1 MPALVDTSIR
11 LLGQEPLAGRVPSGD
26 LYKLAELLDG
36 AGFAYLDVSGGGCF
50 EAAVRRGVE
59 SPWERIRAIKLRT
72 KTPLAL
78 ALRGRFLVG
87 THPVEDEIIRRFIA
101 CAAANGIDIFRLD
114 DPMNDVGNLREA
126 AEAVLAAGKQFE
138 GGLVYSPGRAGD
150 TELLV
155 QQARKLPEIGATRVV
170 LHDPTGSLPPNRA
183 HELVKILKEESGL
196 PVAVYC
202 QGAGGNA
209 LASSIEAARAGA
221 ELIACSIY
229 PIALT
234 LHRAPGEV
242 LAQTLEGLGFDCKV
256 DAEVLWQASDL
267 VDEHIGD
274 ELIAPLAPR
283 IAARAAEY
291 GFPPGIVAALDA
303 HLQTYSA
310 ADLLDEVLDELNRIR
325 QDLGSPPLASPT
337 VQILGWQALIH
348 VLSANRYQTVVDEL
362 PPLVRG
368 EYGRT
373 PDEIDPT
380 VKRAIELR
388 SAEVATPKAP
398 PSWEELRERASGLA
412 SSDEELLLLRF
423 FDQEA
428 EPLLRAIRSR
438 TSPDIEFFGGTVE
451 RGRADRIREIVQIV
465 QETGVGEVSI
475 EDDDMRVTVRS
486 RSDRPGEQA
495 GGEGA
500 PLAPAEF
507 GETPEMRPTEGM
519 LAVTSPMVGTFYRSP
534 SPESPP
540 FVQLGDTVEAGQT
553 VCILEAMKLMN
564 EVKTEDTGI
573 VRRICKEDGDPVQF
587 GDLLVELEPL
597 AGKPLDNY

>member
-1 MPALVDTSIR
+1 
-11 LLGQEPLAGRVPSGD
+11 
-26 LYKLAELLDG
+26 
-36 AGFAYLDVSGGGCF
+36 
-50 EAAVRRGVE
+50 
-59 SPWERIRAIKLRT
+59 
-72 KTPLAL
+72 
-78 ALRGRFLVG
+78 
-87 THPVEDEIIRRFIA
+87 
-101 CAAANGIDIFRLD
+101 
-114 DPMNDVGNLREA
+114 
-126 AEAVLAAGKQFE
+126 
-138 GGLVYSPGRAGD
+138 
-150 TELLV
+150 
-155 QQARKLPEIGATRVV
+155 

-183 HELVKILKEESGL
+183 HELVERLKVESGL

-202 QGAGGNA
+202 QGACGNA

-242 LAQTLEGLGFDCKV
+242 LAQTLSGLGFDCKV

-310 ADLLDEVLDELNRIR
+310 ADLLDDVLDELNRIR
-325 QDLGSPPLASPT
+325 QELGSPPLASPT

-388 SAEVATPKAP
+388 SSEAAEPKP
-398 PSWEELRERASGLA
+398 EPTLEGLRERYSGLA
-412 SSDEELLLLRF
+412 ASDEELLLLRF

-438 TSPDIEFFGGTVE
+438 TSPDLEFFGGAVE
-451 RGRADRIREIVQIV
+451 RDRAERIRDIIHVV
-465 QETGVGEVSI
+465 QETGVSEVTI
-475 EDDDMRVTVRS
+475 EDEDMRVTVRS
-486 RSDRPGEQA
+486 GAERATALS
-495 GGEGA
+495 A
-500 PLAPAEF
+500 PLASAEF
-507 GETPEMRPTEGM
+507 EPTPEMRPIEGM
-519 LAVTSPMVGTFYRSP
+519 IAVSSPMVGTFYRSP
-534 SPESPP
+534 NPGTPP
-540 FVQLGDTVEAGQT
+540 FVQLGETVEPGQT
-553 VCILEAMKLMN
+553 LCILEAMKLMN
-564 EVKTEDTGI
+564 EVKTEQGGI

-587 GDLLVELEPL
+587 GDLLLELEPISD
-597 AGKPLDNY
+597 KPLDNY

>member
-26 LYKLAELLDG
+26 LYKLAELLDS

-59 SPWERIRAIKLRT
+59 SPWERIRAIKMRT

-87 THPVEDEIIRRFIA
+87 THPVEGDVIRSFIA

-114 DPMNDVGNLREA
+114 DPMNDVDNLREA
-126 AEAVLAAGKQFE
+126 AEAVLAAGKELE

-155 QQARKLPEIGATRVV
+155 EQARKLPALGAARVV

-183 HELVKILKEESGL
+183 HELVERLKAESGL

-242 LAQTLEGLGFDCKV
+242 LAQTLAGLGFDCKV
-256 DAEVLWQASDL
+256 DAEILWQASDL

-274 ELIAPLAPR
+274 EVIAPLAPR

-303 HLQTYSA
+303 HLETYSA
-310 ADLLDEVLDELNRIR
+310 ADLLDDVLDELNRIR
-325 QDLGSPPLASPT
+325 QELGSPPLASPT
-337 VQILGWQALIH
+337 VQILGWQALLH
-348 VLSANRYQTVVDEL
+348 VLSASRYQTVVDEL

-388 SAEVATPKAP
+388 SPAAESKPAP
-398 PSWEELRERASGLA
+398 TLDELRERSSGLA
-412 SSDEELLLLRF
+412 ASDEELLLLRF
-423 FDQEA
+423 FDREA
-428 EPLLRAIRSR
+428 EPLLKAIRSR
-438 TSPDIEFFGGTVE
+438 TAPDIEFFGGAVE
-451 RGRADRIREIVQIV
+451 RDRAERIRDIIRVV
-465 QETGVGEVSI
+465 QETGVSEVTI
-475 EDDDMRVTVRS
+475 EDEDMRVTVRS
-486 RSDRPGEQA
+486 GVDRGA
-495 GGEGA
+495 VSSA
-500 PLAPAEF
+500 PLASAEF
-507 GETPEMRPTEGM
+507 EQTPEMRPTEGM
-519 LAVTSPMVGTFYRSP
+519 IAVNSPMVGTFYRAP
-534 SPESPP
+534 NPGTPP
-540 FVQLGDTVEAGQT
+540 FVQLGETIEAGQT
-553 VCILEAMKLMN
+553 LCILEAMKLMN
-564 EVKTEDTGI
+564 EVRAEQGGI
-573 VRRICKEDGDPVQF
+573 VRRVCKEDGDPVQF
-587 GDLLVELEPL
+587 GDLLVELEPIG
-597 AGKPLDNY
+597 GKPLDNY

>member
-11 LLGQEPLAGRVPSGD
+11 LLGQDPLAGRVPPGD
-26 LYKLAELLDG
+26 LYKLAELLDS

-59 SPWERIRAIKLRT
+59 SPWERIRAIKMRT

-87 THPVEDEIIRRFIA
+87 THPVGDDIIRRFVA

-114 DPMNDVGNLREA
+114 DPLNDVDNLRVA
-126 AEAVLAAGKQFE
+126 AEAVLAAGKELE

-155 QQARKLPEIGATRVV
+155 EQARKLPAIGAARVV

-183 HELVKILKEESGL
+183 HELVEKLKAESGL

-221 ELIACSIY
+221 EFIACSIY

-242 LAQTLEGLGFDCKV
+242 LAQTLSGLGFDCKV

-274 ELIAPLAPR
+274 DVIAPLAPR

-325 QDLGSPPLASPT
+325 HELGSPPLASPT
-337 VQILGWQALIH
+337 VQILGWQALLH

-380 VKRAIELR
+380 VKRAIELC
-388 SAEVATPKAP
+388 SAEATEPKPAP
-398 PSWEELRERASGLA
+398 TLDELRERSSGLA
-412 SSDEELLLLRF
+412 ASDEELLLLRF

-438 TSPDIEFFGGTVE
+438 TTPDIEFFGGAVE
-451 RGRADRIREIVQIV
+451 RDRAQRIRDIIHVV
-465 QETGVGEVSI
+465 QETGVSEVTI
-475 EDDDMRVTVRS
+475 EDEDMRVTVRS
-486 RSDRPGEQA
+486 GGDRA
-495 GGEGA
+495 ASTSA
-500 PLAPAEF
+500 PLASAEF
-507 GETPEMRPTEGM
+507 EQTPEMRPTEGM
-519 LAVTSPMVGTFYRSP
+519 IAVSSPMVGTFYRSP
-534 SPESPP
+534 NPGTPP
-540 FVQLGDTVEAGQT
+540 FVQLGETIEAGHT
-553 VCILEAMKLMN
+553 LCILEAMKLMN
-564 EVKTEDTGI
+564 EVKAEQGGI
-573 VRRICKEDGDPVQF
+573 VRRVYKEDGDPVQF
-587 GDLLVELEPL
+587 GDLLVELEPIG
-597 AGKPLDNY
+597 GKPLDNY

>member
-11 LLGQEPLAGRVPSGD
+11 LLGQEPLAGRVPTGAV
-26 LYKLAELLDG
+26 YKLAEVLDG

-59 SPWERIRAIKLRT
+59 SPWERIRAIKMRT

-87 THPVEDEIIRRFIA
+87 THPVEDDVIRRFIA
-101 CAAANGIDIFRLD
+101 CAAANGIDVFRLD
-114 DPMNDVGNLREA
+114 DPLNDVDNLRES
-126 AEAVLAAGKQFE
+126 AEAVLAAGKEFE
-138 GGLVYSPGRAGD
+138 GGLVYSPGRGGD
-150 TELLV
+150 NELLIE
-155 QQARKLPEIGATRVV
+155 QASKLPKLGAARVV
-170 LHDPTGSLPPNRA
+170 LHDPTGSLPPYRA
-183 HELVKILKEESGL
+183 HELVERLRAESGL

-234 LHRAPGEV
+234 LHRPPGEV
-242 LAQTLEGLGFDCKV
+242 LAQTLTGLGFDCKV
-256 DAEVLWQASDL
+256 DVEALWQASDL

-274 ELIAPLAPR
+274 ELIAPLVPR

-291 GFPPGIVAALDA
+291 GFPPGIVAALDT

-310 ADLLDEVLDELNRIR
+310 SDLLDDVLDELARIR
-325 QDLGSPPLASPT
+325 QELGSPPLASPIA
-337 VQILGWQALIH
+337 QILGWQALLH
-348 VLSANRYQTVVDEL
+348 VLSANRYETVVDEL

-373 PDEIDPT
+373 PDEVDPI

-388 SAEVATPKAP
+388 SPKPSEPKPAP
-398 PSWEELRERASGLA
+398 TLDELRERVSGLA
-412 SSDEELLLLRF
+412 ASDEELLLLRF

-438 TSPDIEFFGGTVE
+438 TSPDIAFFAGAVE
-451 RGRADRIREIVQIV
+451 RDRAERIRDIVQIV
-465 QETGVGEVSI
+465 QETGVSEVTI
-475 EDDDMRVTVRS
+475 EDEDMRVTVRS
-486 RSDRPGEQA
+486 AAERAA
-495 GGEGA
+495 GSSA
-500 PLAPAEF
+500 PLASAEF
-507 GETPEMRPTEGM
+507 GQVPEMRPTEGM
-519 LAVTSPMVGTFYRSP
+519 IAVESPMVGTFYRAP
-534 SPESPP
+534 GPGTPP
-540 FVQLGDTVEAGQT
+540 FVQLGDTIEPGQT
-553 VCILEAMKLMN
+553 LCILEAMKLMN
-564 EVKTEDTGI
+564 EVKAEQGGI
-573 VRRICKEDGDPVQF
+573 VRRICKQDGDPVQF
-587 GDLLVELEPL
+587 GDLLIELEPIS
-597 AGKPLDNY
+597 GKPLDNY

>member
-26 LYKLAELLDG
+26 LYKLAELLDS

-59 SPWERIRAIKLRT
+59 SPWERIRAIKMRT

-87 THPVEDEIIRRFIA
+87 THPVEDEVIRSFID
-101 CAAANGIDIFRLD
+101 CAAANGIDVFRLD
-114 DPMNDVGNLREA
+114 DPMNDVDNLRA
-126 AEAVLAAGKQFE
+126 AADAVLAAGKELE

-150 TELLV
+150 TELLLE
-155 QQARKLPEIGATRVV
+155 QARKLPALGAARVV

-183 HELVKILKEESGL
+183 HELVERLKAESGL

-242 LAQTLEGLGFDCKV
+242 LAQTLAGLGFDCKV

-274 ELIAPLAPR
+274 EVIAPLAPR

-303 HLQTYSA
+303 HLQNYSA
-310 ADLLDEVLDELNRIR
+310 GDLLDDVLDELNRIR
-325 QDLGSPPLASPT
+325 QELGSPPLASPT
-337 VQILGWQALIH
+337 VQILGWQALLH

-380 VKRAIELR
+380 VKRAIELC
-388 SAEVATPKAP
+388 SAEATEAKPAP
-398 PSWEELRERASGLA
+398 TLAELRERSAGLA
-412 SSDEELLLLRF
+412 ASDEELLLLRF

-438 TSPDIEFFGGTVE
+438 TAPDIEFFGGAVE
-451 RGRADRIREIVQIV
+451 RDRAQRIRDIIHVV
-465 QETGVGEVSI
+465 QETGVSEVTI

-486 RSDRPGEQA
+486 GADRSADA
-495 GGEGA
+495 SA
-500 PLAPAEF
+500 PLASAEF
-507 GETPEMRPTEGM
+507 EQTPEMRPTEGM
-519 LAVTSPMVGTFYRSP
+519 IAVTSPMVGTFYRSP
-534 SPESPP
+534 TPGSPP
-540 FVQLGDTVEAGQT
+540 FVQLGETIEPRRT
-553 VCILEAMKLMN
+553 LCILEAMKLMN
-564 EVKTEDTGI
+564 EVKAEQGGI
-573 VRRICKEDGDPVQF
+573 VRRVCKEDGDPVQF
-587 GDLLVELEPL
+587 GDLLLELEPIV
-597 AGKPLDNY
+597 GKPLDNY

>member
-26 LYKLAELLDG
+26 LYKLAELLDS

-59 SPWERIRAIKLRT
+59 SPWMRT

-87 THPVEDEIIRRFIA
+87 THPVDDDIIRSFIA
-101 CAAANGIDIFRLD
+101 CAAANGIDVFRLD
-114 DPMNDVGNLREA
+114 DPMNDVDNLRA
-126 AEAVLAAGKQFE
+126 AADAVLAAGKELE

-155 QQARKLPEIGATRVV
+155 EQARKLPALGAARVV

-183 HELVKILKEESGL
+183 HELVEKLKAESGL

-242 LAQTLEGLGFDCKV
+242 LAQTLSGLGFDCKV
-256 DAEVLWQASDL
+256 DPEVLWQASDL
-267 VDEHIGD
+267 VNEHIGD
-274 ELIAPLAPR
+274 EVITPLAPR

-291 GFPPGIVAALDA
+291 GFPPGIVGALDA
-303 HLQTYSA
+303 HLQNYSA
-310 ADLLDEVLDELNRIR
+310 GDLLDDVLDELNLIR
-325 QDLGSPPLASPT
+325 QELGSPPLASPT
-337 VQILGWQALIH
+337 VQILGWQALVH

-380 VKRAIELR
+380 VKRAIELC
-388 SAEVATPKAP
+388 SAEATEPKPAP
-398 PSWEELRERASGLA
+398 TLDELRERSSGLA
-412 SSDEELLLLRF
+412 ASDEELLLLRF

-438 TSPDIEFFGGTVE
+438 TSPDIEFFGGAVE
-451 RGRADRIREIVQIV
+451 RDRAERIRDIIHVV
-465 QETGVGEVSI
+465 QETGVSEVTI
-475 EDDDMRVTVRS
+475 EDEDMRVTVRS
-486 RSDRPGEQA
+486 GAEHAAASS
-495 GGEGA
+495 A
-500 PLAPAEF
+500 PLASAEF

-519 LAVTSPMVGTFYRSP
+519 IAVTSPMVGTFYRSP
-534 SPESPP
+534 TPGTPP
-540 FVQLGDTVEAGQT
+540 FVQLGETIEVGQSL
-553 VCILEAMKLMN
+553 CILEAMKLMN
-564 EVKTEDTGI
+564 EVKAEQGGI
-573 VRRICKEDGDPVQF
+573 VRRVCKEDGDPVQF
-587 GDLLVELEPL
+587 GDLLLELEPIG
-597 AGKPLDNY
+597 GKPLDNY

>member
-26 LYKLAELLDG
+26 LYKLAELLDS

-59 SPWERIRAIKLRT
+59 SPWERIRAIKMRT

-87 THPVEDEIIRRFIA
+87 THPVEGDVIRSFIA

-114 DPMNDVGNLREA
+114 DPMNDVDNLREA
-126 AEAVLAAGKQFE
+126 AEAVLAAGKELE

-155 QQARKLPEIGATRVV
+155 EQARKLPGLGAARVV

-183 HELVKILKEESGL
+183 HELVERLKAESGL

-242 LAQTLEGLGFDCKV
+242 LAQTLAGLGFDCNV
-256 DAEVLWQASDL
+256 DADILWQASDL

-274 ELIAPLAPR
+274 EVIAPLAPR

-303 HLQTYSA
+303 HLETYSA
-310 ADLLDEVLDELNRIR
+310 ADLLDDVLDELNRIR
-325 QDLGSPPLASPT
+325 QELGSPPLASPT
-337 VQILGWQALIH
+337 VQILGWQALLH
-348 VLSANRYQTVVDEL
+348 VLSASRYQTVVDEL

-388 SAEVATPKAP
+388 SPAAESKPAP
-398 PSWEELRERASGLA
+398 TLDELRERSSGLA
-412 SSDEELLLLRF
+412 ASDEELLLLRF
-423 FDQEA
+423 FDREA
-428 EPLLRAIRSR
+428 EPLLKAIRSR
-438 TSPDIEFFGGTVE
+438 TSPDIEFFGGAVE
-451 RGRADRIREIVQIV
+451 RDRADR
-465 QETGVGEVSI
+465 GAVS
-475 EDDDMRVTVRS
+475 S
-486 RSDRPGEQA
+486 
-495 GGEGA
+495 A
-500 PLAPAEF
+500 PLASAEF
-507 GETPEMRPTEGM
+507 EQTPEMRPTEGM
-519 LAVTSPMVGTFYRSP
+519 IAVSSPMVGTFYRSP
-534 SPESPP
+534 NPGTPP
-540 FVQLGDTVEAGQT
+540 FVQLGETIEAGQT
-553 VCILEAMKLMN
+553 LCILEAMKLMN
-564 EVKTEDTGI
+564 EVRAEQGGI
-573 VRRICKEDGDPVQF
+573 VRRVCKEDGDPVQF
-587 GDLLVELEPL
+587 GDLLVELEPIG
-597 AGKPLDNY
+597 GKPLDNY

>member
-26 LYKLAELLDG
+26 LYKLAELLDS

-59 SPWERIRAIKLRT
+59 SPWERIRAIKMRT

-87 THPVEDEIIRRFIA
+87 THPVEGDVIRSFIA

-114 DPMNDVGNLREA
+114 DPMNDVDNLREA
-126 AEAVLAAGKQFE
+126 AEAVLAAGKELE

-155 QQARKLPEIGATRVV
+155 EQARKLPALGAARVV

-183 HELVKILKEESGL
+183 HELVERLKAESGL

-242 LAQTLEGLGFDCKV
+242 LAQTLAGLGFDCKV
-256 DAEVLWQASDL
+256 DAEILWQASDL

-274 ELIAPLAPR
+274 EVIAPLAPR

-303 HLQTYSA
+303 HLETYSA
-310 ADLLDEVLDELNRIR
+310 ADLLDDVLDELNRIR
-325 QDLGSPPLASPT
+325 QELGSPPLASPT
-337 VQILGWQALIH
+337 VQILGWQALLH
-348 VLSANRYQTVVDEL
+348 VLSASRYQTVVDEL

-388 SAEVATPKAP
+388 SPAAESKPAP
-398 PSWEELRERASGLA
+398 TLDELRERSSGLA
-412 SSDEELLLLRF
+412 ASDEELLLLRF
-423 FDQEA
+423 FDREA
-428 EPLLRAIRSR
+428 EPLLKAIRSR
-438 TSPDIEFFGGTVE
+438 TAPDIEFFGGAVE
-451 RGRADRIREIVQIV
+451 RDRAERIRDIIHVV
-465 QETGVGEVSI
+465 QETGVSEVTI
-475 EDDDMRVTVRS
+475 EDEDMRVTVRS
-486 RSDRPGEQA
+486 GADRGA
-495 GGEGA
+495 VSSA
-500 PLAPAEF
+500 PLASAEF
-507 GETPEMRPTEGM
+507 EQTPEMRPTEGM
-519 LAVTSPMVGTFYRSP
+519 IAVSSPMVGTFYRSP
-534 SPESPP
+534 NPGTPP
-540 FVQLGDTVEAGQT
+540 FVQLGETIEAGQT
-553 VCILEAMKLMN
+553 LCILEAMKLMN
-564 EVKTEDTGI
+564 EVRAEQGGI
-573 VRRICKEDGDPVQF
+573 VRRVCKEDGDPVQF
-587 GDLLVELEPL
+587 GDLLVELEPIG
-597 AGKPLDNY
+597 GKPLDNY

>member
-26 LYKLAELLDG
+26 LYKLAELLDS

-50 EAAVRRGVE
+50 EAAVKRGVE
-59 SPWERIRAIKLRT
+59 SPWERIRAIKMRT

-87 THPVEDEIIRRFIA
+87 THPVDDDIIRSFIA
-101 CAAANGIDIFRLD
+101 CAAANGIDVFRLD
-114 DPMNDVGNLREA
+114 DPMNDVDNLRA
-126 AEAVLAAGKQFE
+126 AADAVLAAGKELE

-155 QQARKLPEIGATRVV
+155 EQARKLPALGAARVV

-183 HELVKILKEESGL
+183 HELVEKLKAESGL

-242 LAQTLEGLGFDCKV
+242 LAQTLAGLGFDCKV

-274 ELIAPLAPR
+274 EVITPLAPR

-291 GFPPGIVAALDA
+291 GFPSGIVAALDA
-303 HLQTYSA
+303 HLKNYSA
-310 ADLLDEVLDELNRIR
+310 ADLLDDVLDELNLIR
-325 QDLGSPPLASPT
+325 QELGSPPLASPT
-337 VQILGWQALIH
+337 VQILGWQALVH

-380 VKRAIELR
+380 VKRAIELC
-388 SAEVATPKAP
+388 SAEAKEPKPAP
-398 PSWEELRERASGLA
+398 TLDELRERSAGLA
-412 SSDEELLLLRF
+412 ASDEELLLLRF

-438 TSPDIEFFGGTVE
+438 TSPDIEFLGGAVE
-451 RGRADRIREIVQIV
+451 RDRAERIRDIIHVV
-465 QETGVGEVSI
+465 QETGVSEVTI

-486 RSDRPGEQA
+486 GAEHAA
-495 GGEGA
+495 GTAA
-500 PLAPAEF
+500 PLASAEF
-507 GETPEMRPTEGM
+507 EQTPEKRPTEGM
-519 LAVTSPMVGTFYRSP
+519 IAVTSPMVGTFYRSP
-534 SPESPP
+534 TPGTPP
-540 FVQLGDTVEAGQT
+540 FVQLGETIEVGQSL
-553 VCILEAMKLMN
+553 CILEAMKLMN
-564 EVKTEDTGI
+564 EVKADQGGI
-573 VRRICKEDGDPVQF
+573 VRRVCKEVGDPVQF
-587 GDLLVELEPL
+587 GDLLVELEPIS
-597 AGKPLDNY
+597 GKPLDNY

>member
-26 LYKLAELLDG
+26 LYKLAELLDS

-59 SPWERIRAIKLRT
+59 SPWERIRAIKMRT

-101 CAAANGIDIFRLD
+101 CAAANGIDVFRLD
-114 DPMNDVGNLREA
+114 DPLNDVDNLREA
-126 AEAVLAAGKQFE
+126 AEAVVAAGKELE

-155 QQARKLPEIGATRVV
+155 EQARKLPALGAARVV
-170 LHDPTGSLPPNRA
+170 LHDPTGSLPPNRS
-183 HELVKILKEESGL
+183 HELVQRLREESSL

-229 PIALT
+229 PVALT

-242 LAQTLEGLGFDCKV
+242 LAQTLAGLGFDCKV
-256 DAEVLWQASDL
+256 DSEILWQASDL

-310 ADLLDEVLDELNRIR
+310 GDLIDEVLDELNRVR
-325 QDLGSPPLASPT
+325 QELGSPPLASPT
-337 VQILGWQALIH
+337 VQILSWQALVH
-348 VLSANRYQTVVDEL
+348 VLSASRYQTVVDEL

-373 PDEIDPT
+373 PEEIDPT

-388 SAEVATPKAP
+388 SSAAEPKKAP
-398 PSWEELRERASGLA
+398 TFEELRERATGLA
-412 SSDEELLLLRF
+412 ASDEELLLLRF

-451 RGRADRIREIVQIV
+451 RDRAERIRDIVQIV
-465 QETGVGEVSI
+465 QDTGVSEVTI
-475 EDDDMRVTVRS
+475 EDEDMRVTVRS
-486 RSDRPGEQA
+486 TAERPGAPSQ
-495 GGEGA
+495 A
-500 PLAPAEF
+500 PLAAAEF
-507 GETPEMRPTEGM
+507 EQTPEMRPSEGM
-519 LAVTSPMVGTFYRSP
+519 IAVSAPMVGTFYRSP
-534 SPESPP
+534 NPGSPP
-540 FVQLGDTVEAGQT
+540 FVQLGETVEPGQT
-553 VCILEAMKLMN
+553 LCILEAMKLMN
-564 EVKTEDTGI
+564 EVKSEHAGI
-573 VRRICKEDGDPVQF
+573 VRKILKDDGDPVQF
-587 GDLLVELEPL
+587 GELMLELEPI
-597 AGKPLDNY
+597 GEKPLDNY

>member
-26 LYKLAELLDG
+26 LYKLAELLDS

-59 SPWERIRAIKLRT
+59 SPWERIRAIKMRT

-87 THPVEDEIIRRFIA
+87 THPVEDDVIRSFIA
-101 CAAANGIDIFRLD
+101 CAAANGIDVFRLD
-114 DPMNDVGNLREA
+114 DPMNDVDNLRA
-126 AEAVLAAGKQFE
+126 AADAVLAAGKELE

-155 QQARKLPEIGATRVV
+155 EQARKLPALGAARVV

-183 HELVKILKEESGL
+183 HELVERLKAESGL

-242 LAQTLEGLGFDCKV
+242 LAQTLAGLGFDCNV
-256 DAEVLWQASDL
+256 DADILWQASDL

-274 ELIAPLAPR
+274 EVIAPLAPR

-303 HLQTYSA
+303 HLETYSA
-310 ADLLDEVLDELNRIR
+310 ADLLDDVLDELNTIR
-325 QDLGSPPLASPT
+325 QELGSPPLASPT
-337 VQILGWQALIH
+337 VQILGWQALLH

-380 VKRAIELR
+380 VKRAIELC
-388 SAEVATPKAP
+388 SAEATEPKPAP
-398 PSWEELRERASGLA
+398 TLDELRERSSGLA
-412 SSDEELLLLRF
+412 ASDEELLLLRF

-438 TSPDIEFFGGTVE
+438 TSPDIEFFGGAVE
-451 RGRADRIREIVQIV
+451 RDRAQRIRDIIHVV
-465 QETGVGEVSI
+465 QETGVSEVTI
-475 EDDDMRVTVRS
+475 EDEDMRVTVRS
-486 RSDRPGEQA
+486 GAEHTSGSS
-495 GGEGA
+495 A
-500 PLAPAEF
+500 PLASAEF
-507 GETPEMRPTEGM
+507 EQTPEMRPTEGM
-519 LAVTSPMVGTFYRSP
+519 IAVNSPMVGTFYRSP
-534 SPESPP
+534 NPGTAP
-540 FVQLGDTVEAGQT
+540 FVQLGETIEVGQT
-553 VCILEAMKLMN
+553 LCILEAMKLMN
-564 EVKTEDTGI
+564 EVKAEQGGI
-573 VRRICKEDGDPVQF
+573 VRRVCKEDGDPVQF
-587 GDLLVELEPL
+587 GDLLLELEPIG
-597 AGKPLDNY
+597 GKPLDNY

>member
-26 LYKLAELLDG
+26 LYKLAELLDS

-59 SPWERIRAIKLRT
+59 SPWERIRAIKMRT

-87 THPVEDEIIRRFIA
+87 THPVEDEVIRSFIS
-101 CAAANGIDIFRLD
+101 CAAANGIDVFRLD
-114 DPMNDVGNLREA
+114 DPMNDVDNLREA
-126 AEAVLAAGKQFE
+126 AEAVLAAGKELE

-150 TELLV
+150 TELLLE
-155 QQARKLPEIGATRVV
+155 QARKLPALGAARVV

-183 HELVKILKEESGL
+183 HELVERLKAESGL

-242 LAQTLEGLGFDCKV
+242 LAQTLAGLGFDCKI

-274 ELIAPLAPR
+274 DVIAPLAPR

-303 HLQTYSA
+303 HLQTYQA
-310 ADLLDEVLDELNRIR
+310 ADLLDDVLDELNLIR
-325 QDLGSPPLASPT
+325 QELGSPPLASPT
-337 VQILGWQALIH
+337 VQSLGWQALLHIP
-348 VLSANRYQTVVDEL
+348 SANRYQTVVDEL

-380 VKRAIELR
+380 VKRAIELH
-388 SAEVATPKAP
+388 SAQAPEPKPAP
-398 PSWEELRERASGLA
+398 TLEELRERFSGLA
-412 SSDEELLLLRF
+412 ASDEELLLLRF

-438 TSPDIEFFGGTVE
+438 TAPDIEYFGGAVE
-451 RGRADRIREIVQIV
+451 RDRAERIRDIIHVV
-465 QETGVGEVSI
+465 QETGVSEVTI

-486 RSDRPGEQA
+486 GSER
-495 GGEGA
+495 EGVSSA
-500 PLAPAEF
+500 PLASAEF
-507 GETPEMRPTEGM
+507 EQTPEMRPTEGM
-519 LAVTSPMVGTFYRSP
+519 IAVSSPMVGTFYRAP
-534 SPESPP
+534 TPGTPP
-540 FVQLGDTVEAGQT
+540 FVQLGETIEVGQT
-553 VCILEAMKLMN
+553 LCILEAMKLMN
-564 EVKTEDTGI
+564 EVKAEQGGI
-573 VRRICKEDGDPVQF
+573 VRRVCKEDGDPVQF
-587 GDLLVELEPL
+587 GDILLELEPIG
-597 AGKPLDNY
+597 GKPLDNY

>member
-11 LLGQEPLAGRVPSGD
+11 LLGQDPLAGRVPPGD
-26 LYKLAELLDG
+26 LYKLAELLDS

-59 SPWERIRAIKLRT
+59 SPWERIRAIKMRT

-87 THPVEDEIIRRFIA
+87 THPVGDDIIRRFVA

-114 DPMNDVGNLREA
+114 DPLNDVDNLRVA
-126 AEAVLAAGKQFE
+126 AEAVLAAGKELE

-155 QQARKLPEIGATRVV
+155 EQARKLPAIGAARVV

-183 HELVKILKEESGL
+183 HELVERLKVESGL

-202 QGAGGNA
+202 QGACGNA

-242 LAQTLEGLGFDCKV
+242 LAQTLSGLGFDCKV

-310 ADLLDEVLDELNRIR
+310 ADLLDDVLDELNRIR
-325 QDLGSPPLASPT
+325 QELGSPPLASPT

-388 SAEVATPKAP
+388 SSEAAEPKP
-398 PSWEELRERASGLA
+398 EPTLEGLRERYSGLA
-412 SSDEELLLLRF
+412 ASDEELLLLRF

-438 TSPDIEFFGGTVE
+438 TSPDLEFFGGAVE
-451 RGRADRIREIVQIV
+451 RDRAERIRDIIHVV
-465 QETGVGEVSI
+465 QETGVSEVTI
-475 EDDDMRVTVRS
+475 EDEDMRVTVRS
-486 RSDRPGEQA
+486 GAERATALS
-495 GGEGA
+495 A
-500 PLAPAEF
+500 PLASAEF
-507 GETPEMRPTEGM
+507 EPTPEMRPTEGM
-519 LAVTSPMVGTFYRSP
+519 IAVSSPMVGTFYRSP
-534 SPESPP
+534 NPGTPP
-540 FVQLGDTVEAGQT
+540 FVQLGETVEPGQT
-553 VCILEAMKLMN
+553 LCILEAMKLMN
-564 EVKTEDTGI
+564 EVKTEQGGI

-587 GDLLVELEPL
+587 GDLLLELEPISD
-597 AGKPLDNY
+597 KPLDNY

>member
-1 MPALVDTSIR
+1 MPALIDTSIR
-11 LLGQEPLAGRVPSGD
+11 LLGQEPLAGRVPPGD
-26 LYKLAELLDG
+26 LYKLAELLDS

-59 SPWERIRAIKLRT
+59 SPWERIRAIKMRT

-87 THPVEDEIIRRFIA
+87 THPVEDEIIRSFIA

-114 DPMNDVGNLREA
+114 DPMNDVDNLRVA
-126 AEAVLAAGKQFE
+126 AEAVLAAGKELE

-155 QQARKLPEIGATRVV
+155 DQARKLPALGAARVV

-183 HELVKILKEESGL
+183 HELVEKLKAESGL
-196 PVAVYC
+196 PGALAVD
-202 QGAGGNA
+202 GGNA

-221 ELIACSIY
+221 EMIACSIY

-242 LAQTLEGLGFDCKV
+242 LAQTLSGLGFDCKV

-274 ELIAPLAPR
+274 DVIAPLAPR

-310 ADLLDEVLDELNRIR
+310 ADLLDDVLDELNLIR
-325 QDLGSPPLASPT
+325 QELGSPPLASPT
-337 VQILGWQALIH
+337 VQILGWQALLH

-380 VKRAIELR
+380 VKRAIELH
-388 SAEVATPKAP
+388 SAQAVEPKPAP
-398 PSWEELRERASGLA
+398 TLAELRERSAGLA
-412 SSDEELLLLRF
+412 ASDEELLLLRF

-438 TSPDIEFFGGTVE
+438 TAPDIEFFGGAVE
-451 RGRADRIREIVQIV
+451 RDRAERIRDIIHVV
-465 QETGVGEVSI
+465 QETGVSEVTI
-475 EDDDMRVTVRS
+475 EDEDMRVTVRS
-486 RSDRPGEQA
+486 GAEHAADSS
-495 GGEGA
+495 A
-500 PLAPAEF
+500 PLAAAEF
-507 GETPEMRPTEGM
+507 EQTPEMRPTEGM
-519 LAVTSPMVGTFYRSP
+519 IAVSSPMVGTFYRSP
-534 SPESPP
+534 NPGTPP
-540 FVQLGDTVEAGQT
+540 YVQLGETIEVGQT
-553 VCILEAMKLMN
+553 LCILEAMKLMN
-564 EVKTEDTGI
+564 EVKAEQGGI
-573 VRRICKEDGDPVQF
+573 VRRVCKEDGDPVQF
-587 GDLLVELEPL
+587 GDLLLELEPIG
-597 AGKPLDNY
+597 GKPLDNY

>member
-11 LLGQEPLAGRVPSGD
+11 LLGQEPLAGRVPAGD

-59 SPWERIRAIKLRT
+59 SPWERIRAIKMRT

-87 THPVEDEIIRRFIA
+87 MHPVEDDVIRRFIA
-101 CAAANGIDIFRLD
+101 CAAANGIDVFRLD
-114 DPMNDVGNLREA
+114 DPLNDVDNLREA
-126 AEAVLAAGKQFE
+126 AEAVLAAGKELE

-150 TELLV
+150 TEVLV
-155 QQARKLPEIGATRVV
+155 EQACKLPAIGAARVV

-183 HELVKILKEESGL
+183 HELVKTLKAESGL

-202 QGAGGNA
+202 QGACGNA

-221 ELIACSIY
+221 EMIACSIY

-242 LAQTLEGLGFDCKV
+242 LAQTLTGLGFDCKV
-256 DAEVLWQASDL
+256 DPEVLWQASDL

-291 GFPPGIVAALDA
+291 GFPPAIVAALDA
-303 HLQTYSA
+303 HLQTYQA
-310 ADLLDEVLDELNRIR
+310 GDLIDDVLDELNRVR
-325 QDLGSPPLASPT
+325 HDLGSPPLASPT

-348 VLSANRYQTVVDEL
+348 ILSANRYQTVVDEL

-373 PDEIDPT
+373 PEEIDPT
-380 VKRAIELR
+380 VKRAIELC
-388 SAEVATPKAP
+388 SAEASEPKP
-398 PSWEELRERASGLA
+398 EPTLEELRERYSGLA
-412 SSDEELLLLRF
+412 ASDEELLLLRF

-438 TSPDIEFFGGTVE
+438 TSPDIDFFAGTVE
-451 RGRADRIREIVQIV
+451 RGRADRIRDIVQVV
-465 QETGVGEVSI
+465 QETGVSEITI
-475 EDDDMRVTVRS
+475 EDEEMRVTVRS
-486 RSDRPGEQA
+486 AGDRAASGS
-495 GGEGA
+495 A
-500 PLAPAEF
+500 PLASTEF
-507 GETPEMRPTEGM
+507 EQVPEMRPTEGM
-519 LAVTSPMVGTFYRSP
+519 IPVESPMVGTFFRSP
-534 SPESPP
+534 NPSSSP
-540 FVQLGDTVEAGQT
+540 FVQLGETIEPGQT
-553 VCILEAMKLMN
+553 LCILEAMKLMN
-564 EVKTEDTGI
+564 EVKAEQGGI

-587 GDLLVELEPL
+587 GDLLLELEPIG
-597 AGKPLDNY
+597 AKPLDNY

>member
-26 LYKLAELLDG
+26 LYKLAELLDS

-59 SPWERIRAIKLRT
+59 SPWERIRAIKMRT

-87 THPVEDEIIRRFIA
+87 THPVEGDVIRSFIA

-114 DPMNDVGNLREA
+114 DPMNDVDNLREA
-126 AEAVLAAGKQFE
+126 AEAVLAAGKELE

-155 QQARKLPEIGATRVV
+155 EQARKLPALGAARVV

-183 HELVKILKEESGL
+183 HELVEKLKAESGL

-242 LAQTLEGLGFDCKV
+242 LAQTLAGLGFDCKV
-256 DAEVLWQASDL
+256 DAEILWQASDL

-274 ELIAPLAPR
+274 EVIAPLAPR

-303 HLQTYSA
+303 HLETYSA
-310 ADLLDEVLDELNRIR
+310 ADLLDDVLDELNRIR
-325 QDLGSPPLASPT
+325 QELGSPPLASPT
-337 VQILGWQALIH
+337 VQILGWQALLH
-348 VLSANRYQTVVDEL
+348 VLSASRYQTVVDEL

-388 SAEVATPKAP
+388 SPAAESKPAP
-398 PSWEELRERASGLA
+398 TLDELRERSSGLA
-412 SSDEELLLLRF
+412 ASDEELLLLRF
-423 FDQEA
+423 FDREA
-428 EPLLRAIRSR
+428 EPLLKAIRSR
-438 TSPDIEFFGGTVE
+438 TAPDIEFFGGAVE
-451 RGRADRIREIVQIV
+451 RDRAERIRDIIHVV
-465 QETGVGEVSI
+465 QETGVSEVTI
-475 EDDDMRVTVRS
+475 EDEDMRVTVRS
-486 RSDRPGEQA
+486 GGDRGA
-495 GGEGA
+495 VSSA
-500 PLAPAEF
+500 PLASAEF
-507 GETPEMRPTEGM
+507 EQTPEMRPTEGM
-519 LAVTSPMVGTFYRSP
+519 IAVSSPMVGTFYRSP
-534 SPESPP
+534 NPGTPP
-540 FVQLGDTVEAGQT
+540 FVQLGETIEVGQT
-553 VCILEAMKLMN
+553 LCILEAMKLMN
-564 EVKTEDTGI
+564 EVKAEQGGV
-573 VRRICKEDGDPVQF
+573 VRRVCKEDGDPVQF
-587 GDLLVELEPL
+587 GDLLLELEPIG
-597 AGKPLDNY
+597 GKPLDNY